1 MFYQDQFRGFGA
13 PGSRNL
19 PFPITV
25 AIGLYNSLCY
35 RTSRDYW
42 NPRDMIEDIVRRTV
56 QFVTLGVFM
65 CMLHIPFVFAS
76 VCVQYLH
83 HHISSCCFSPSR
95 WTKYCGQRILCMS
108 VCLSVCLLTCLSE
121 IKPRPNFTNVPY
133 MLPVAMTRSTSDGS
147 SVRYVLPVLWMTPFF
162 HMMERMGPNEITSSS
177 PGFSTGGEVCHL
189 WLHLVFIEYHNE
201 WCVLVAWV
209 VTGTLYIFCHCIYLC
224 ASVYFSIT
232 LCYTDSD
239 GDRLCSVWRM

>member
-1 MFYQDQFRGFGA
+1 MCHVVCAQIPRCRSTTWICMCGHTLDIVIYSMFYQDQFRGFGA

-108 VCLSVCLLTCLSE
+108 VCLSVC
-121 IKPRPNFTNVPY
+121 
-133 MLPVAMTRSTSDGS
+133 
-147 SVRYVLPVLWMTPFF
+147 
-162 HMMERMGPNEITSSS
+162 
-177 PGFSTGGEVCHL
+177 
-189 WLHLVFIEYHNE
+189 
-201 WCVLVAWV
+201 
-209 VTGTLYIFCHCIYLC
+209 
-224 ASVYFSIT
+224 
-232 LCYTDSD
+232 
-239 GDRLCSVWRM
+239 